1 MFPLGIED
9 LEYQAC
15 QVFLPI
21 SVASSSQP
29 NLPLSLVSSL
39 MMDLSLVE
47 MFSNLFGN
55 FPTFGNLLVILEL
68 LQP

>member
-1 MFPLGIED
+1 
-9 LEYQAC
+9 
-15 QVFLPI
+15 
-21 SVASSSQP
+21 
-29 NLPLSLVSSL
+29 